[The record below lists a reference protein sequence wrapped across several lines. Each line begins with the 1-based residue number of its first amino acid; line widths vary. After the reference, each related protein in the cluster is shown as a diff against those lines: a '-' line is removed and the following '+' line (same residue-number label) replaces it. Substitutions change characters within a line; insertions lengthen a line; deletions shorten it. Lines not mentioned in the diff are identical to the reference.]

1 MPYKITKYKYGFRVC
16 KEAKPSVCFSKKP
29 LTKKRAVD
37 QRTAINLSELGI
49 KQRLRNNFF

>member
-16 KEAKPSVCFSKKP
+16 KEAEPKICFSKRP
-29 LTKKRAVD
+29 LTKARAKA

-49 KQRLRNNFF
+49 KQKK